1 MSVASQT
8 KAGSASPEPVIQWG
22 KLKVCPPFALHAH
35 DVPASSIGNVFSLI
49 VPNLK
54 LNLQNDAQPLHATAT
69 ASFRIPVTPPADGIF
84 LGYKTDIR
92 GFVNTTAGTRAVL
105 YVDIAGSSSVFEF
118 PFGEASTGDFGRDLF
133 SLQRSDVGG
142 DFSAHPVTPYLTM
155 TLLLSV
161 ERLTGG
167 DLGTLELDTIDI
179 LAVFNGRT
187 GSAAEDQTASPSA
200 TSAAPKKGDL

>member
-1 MSVASQT
+1 MSDASQT
-8 KAGSASPEPVIQWG
+8 TGGNASPEPVIQWG
-22 KLKVCPPFALHAH
+22 KLKVCPPFALHTH

-92 GFVNTTAGTRAVL
+92 GFVSTTAGTRAVL

-118 PFGEASTGDFGRDLF
+118 PFGDAFTGDFGRDLF

-142 DFSAHPVTPYLTM
+142 DFAAHPVTPFLTI

-167 DLGTLELDTIDI
+167 DPVVLELDTIDI

-187 GSAAEDQTASPSA
+187 GSAAGDQVDSPPA
-200 TSAAPKKGDL
+200 TSAAAMKGAL